1 MTISLYD
8 VSVKTS
14 LQMLEA
20 SIALLQKAKEHFG
33 EDKINELL
41 NYQLTDDMLPLT
53 FQIRSVRH
61 HSLGSLEGMRA
72 GEFSPPPPM
81 DETDI
86 NGYLKHLEDARDELK
101 SVSEE
106 EVNALTGKPM
116 FFRMSNKYEVPFLA
130 ENFAASFS
138 IPNLMFHA
146 TTLYDMLRINGLPIG
161 KVDFLGAMRVGH

>member
-20 SIALLQKAKEHFG
+20 SIALLKKAIEHFG

-41 NYQLTDDMLPLT
+41 SYRLADDMLPLS

-61 HSLGSLEGMRA
+61 HSLGSLEGMQA
-72 GEFSPPPPM
+72 GVFSPPPAM
-81 DETDI
+81 EDTDI
-86 NGYLKHLEDARDELK
+86 QGYLKHLEEALDQLK
-101 SVSEE
+101 AVSEE
-106 EVNALTGKPM
+106 EVNKLAGKPM
-116 FFRMSNKYEVPFLA
+116 MFRMSNNFELPFLT

-161 KVDFLGAMRVGH
+161 KIDFLGSMRVGH

>member
-14 LQMLEA
+14 LQMLEV
-20 SIALLQKAKEHFG
+20 SIALLKKAKEHFG

-41 NYQLTDDMLPLT
+41 NYQLTDDMLPMT
-53 FQIRSVRH
+53 FQIRSIRH
-61 HSLGSLEGMRA
+61 HSMGSLEGMRE
-72 GEFSPPPPM
+72 GESSPPAAM
-81 DETDI
+81 EETDI
-86 NGYLKHLEDARDELK
+86 NGYLKHLEDARDQLK
-101 SVSEE
+101 AVSEE
-106 EVNALTGKPM
+106 EVNGLAGKPM
-116 FFRMSNKYEVPFLA
+116 FFRIGDQYEVPFLT

-161 KVDFLGAMRVGH
+161 KVDFLGSMRVGH